1 MFARVITGQ
10 TTPDGFDGLI
20 RFTRERLPGTQA
32 QPGFKGFYLLTDR
45 DTGELVTISLWD
57 TWEDVRAAEAYAAQ
71 LNSEAAQSVEV
82 VPPPVKIY
90 QAEIAHLA

>member
-20 RFTRERLPGTQA
+20 RFAQEQLPGTQA
-32 QPGFKGFYLLTDR
+32 QPGFQGFYLLTDR

-82 VPPPVKIY
+82 VPPPVKLY

>member
-1 MFARVITGQ
+1 
-10 TTPDGFDGLI
+10 
-20 RFTRERLPGTQA
+20 
-32 QPGFKGFYLLTDR
+32 
-45 DTGELVTISLWD
+45 LWD

-90 QAEIAHLA
+90 QAEIAHPA

>member
-1 MFARVITGQ
+1 MFARVSTGQ
-10 TTPDGFDGLI
+10 TTPDGFGGLI
-20 RFTRERLPGTQA
+20 RFAQEQLPGTAA

-71 LNSEAAQSVEV
+71 LNREAAQSVEV